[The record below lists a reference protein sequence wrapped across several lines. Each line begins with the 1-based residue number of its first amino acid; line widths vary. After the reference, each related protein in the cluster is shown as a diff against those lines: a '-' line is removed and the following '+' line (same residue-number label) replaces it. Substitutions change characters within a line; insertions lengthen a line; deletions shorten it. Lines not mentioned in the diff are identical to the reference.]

1 MSDTLEIVEITDT
14 SIVISP
20 ELIKTNSSKR
30 TYNEHDSEPDGIDE
44 SILKK
49 GRVDILEELEQ
60 ETSEIDVS
68 ELSLLKKK
76 CVFNQFEFVLA
87 DF

>member
-20 ELIKTNSSKR
+20 ELIKTNSKR
-30 TYNEHDSEPDGIDE
+30 TYNEHDSEPDGVDE
-44 SILKK
+44 SIQKK

-60 ETSEIDVS
+60 ETLEIDVS
-68 ELSLLKKK
+68 EISVLKKK

-87 DF
+87 DL